1 MDAGPSELMISALT
15 KTIGMSALTETVG
28 VTALAETTG
37 VFFGLQETRI
47 ESPQKTKAVIAM
59 EW

>member
-1 MDAGPSELMISALT
+1 
-15 KTIGMSALTETVG
+15 MSALTETVG